1 MEKMI
6 QQLKPIKLL
15 EILRFFVDFFY
26 PPYCPICHSSL
37 KEEKSIVCENCWKQ
51 IPRLDKNYDIVAEI
65 KSKLKGQVYFSQ
77 AYSVWHF
84 IGPIQN
90 IIHFL
95 KYQNFRNVT
104 HQMGKFMADMIREF
118 NLPQEQL
125 MLIPVPL
132 HKTRIRE
139 RGFNQS
145 LLLCISISS
154 QLNIDY
160 SDKVL
165 VRTRYTQSQTK
176 LNASK
181 RQKNVANAFQVK
193 SAESIRGKT
202 IILVDDVITTG
213 ATMNACAQALAR
225 CGASEIILISAAK
238 A

>member
-1 MEKMI
+1 
-6 QQLKPIKLL
+6 
-15 EILRFFVDFFY
+15 
-26 PPYCPICHSSL
+26 
-37 KEEKSIVCENCWKQ
+37 
-51 IPRLDKNYDIVAEI
+51 
-65 KSKLKGQVYFSQ
+65 
-77 AYSVWHF
+77 
-84 IGPIQN
+84 
-90 IIHFL
+90 
-95 KYQNFRNVT
+95 
-104 HQMGKFMADMIREF
+104 MIREF